1 MVRNSRVTAL
11 FRGHNEDTG
20 DQKGLRPY
28 TDIVSVGTCFNA
40 YHSHVDLMRSTESET
55 HDYPPTHQES
65 SIREWTL
72 KDDYETD
79 VAYIT
84 DPGPITLALR
94 DLVVESEEP
103 RPFRILPDSLF
114 RSEATSHLESVPCG
128 DSDCP
133 FADMGTSTCQ
143 SQQKSSLPYLE
154 SASGLQSRCSSSGSH
169 HCSLYTE
176 DPELGTTRTTDSHS
190 IGSDWPTILEV
201 SESGYFTNT
210 EGSLVQRQ
218 LDPPRS
224 GSRETSLIHLPS
236 QLPSQDDP
244 PTVACR
250 ELVLYSQY
258 PRAWEVDDLAA
269 AWRCFVQPREGKRWV
284 AYGIVGIAVVLGAVL
299 TNFLSSGLQ
308 KYS

>member
-1 MVRNSRVTAL
+1 MVRNSKVTAL

-79 VAYIT
+79 VAYVT

-103 RPFRILPDSLF
+103 PPFRISPDSLF

-133 FADMGTSTCQ
+133 FADMGISTCQ
-143 SQQKSSLPYLE
+143 PQRKSSLPCLE

-169 HCSLYTE
+169 HCSFYTE
-176 DPELGTTRTTDSHS
+176 ESELRTTRTTNSHS
-190 IGSDWPTILEV
+190 IGSD
-201 SESGYFTNT
+201 
-210 EGSLVQRQ
+210 Q
-218 LDPPRS
+218 PPARS
-224 GSRETSLIHLPS
+224 SSQETSLIHLPN
-236 QLPSQDDP
+236 QLLKRTLQRS
-244 PTVACR
+244 
-250 ELVLYSQY
+250 
-258 PRAWEVDDLAA
+258 LAVS
-269 AWRCFVQPREGKRWV
+269 W
-284 AYGIVGIAVVLGAVL
+284 
-299 TNFLSSGLQ
+299 SSTRNPKSPG
-308 KYS
+308 S